1 MRHSYTFPAPDS
13 SSMSV
18 ADSYTSDAISSYRHH
33 HPDFSRESSEYDF
46 RSCYSSAASRPHY
59 NQHHYSVAGSEA
71 GMNSTDGYQLHH
83 PVLRDDL
90 SGMLRTKMN
99 LLTRANAITKDD
111 HDSGHSSSGTTASNN
126 SPAFFGVRHR
136 NNKLEINNSHDH
148 SFQHS
153 LEDQS
158 SMYSYCSARDRGLD
172 EDSGVSSVTTL
183 CTSSNND
190 NHVVGGGATSKM
202 FMEDAEVQE
211 IADEDQP
218 TYWTPPPSSCYSRKS
233 SSGGAPSSSSA
244 MSHHEKECPPSYC
257 SSRGGQVMEDVDD
270 DVHEKDHDDNG
281 HASTATIAARQ
292 KTCKKK
298 PFYSSLL
305 STSPSSLEPSSSTST
320 CSSKQ
325 QWNFCRKTSLM
336 VVLALGTFLLL
347 TTVAIHDELSCQHRR
362 RQQTVR

>member
-18 ADSYTSDAISSYRHH
+18 TDSYTSDAISSYRHH

-71 GMNSTDGYQLHH
+71 GMNDGGYQLHH

-305 STSPSSLEPSSSTST
+305 STPPSSLEPSSSSST

>member
-1 MRHSYTFPAPDS
+1 
-13 SSMSV
+13 
-18 ADSYTSDAISSYRHH
+18 
-33 HPDFSRESSEYDF
+33 
-46 RSCYSSAASRPHY
+46 
-59 NQHHYSVAGSEA
+59 
-71 GMNSTDGYQLHH
+71 MNSTDGYQLHH

-190 NHVVGGGATSKM
+190 NHVVGGATSKM
-202 FMEDAEVQE
+202 FMENAEAQE

-233 SSGGAPSSSSA
+233 SSVAPSSASA
-244 MSHHEKECPPSYC
+244 MSHHEKECPPPYR
-257 SSRGGQVMEDVDD
+257 SSRGQAMEDDD
-270 DVHEKDHDDNG
+270 DVHRKDHDDNR
-281 HASTATIAARQ
+281 HAPTATARQ
-292 KTCKKK
+292 TCKKK

-305 STSPSSLEPSSSTST
+305 STPSSIEPSTTST
-320 CSSKQ
+320 CSSSEQ

-347 TTVAIHDELSCQHRR
+347 TTVAIHDELSCQHGR